1 VLSPTV
7 TSAENAPEAVV
18 PLMLVSA
25 DTQKKPPCPEPGPI
39 LMLLADVPE
48 VHFSAPDE
56 VVPDVSTTTVQALPS
71 AVSST

>member
-7 TSAENAPEAVV
+7 TSAENASEAVV
-18 PLMLVSA
+18 PLILVRA

-39 LMLLADVPE
+39 LMLLEDVPA
-48 VHFSAPDE
+48 VQVSAPDE
-56 VVPDVSTTTVQALPS
+56 VVPDVSITTVQAFPS